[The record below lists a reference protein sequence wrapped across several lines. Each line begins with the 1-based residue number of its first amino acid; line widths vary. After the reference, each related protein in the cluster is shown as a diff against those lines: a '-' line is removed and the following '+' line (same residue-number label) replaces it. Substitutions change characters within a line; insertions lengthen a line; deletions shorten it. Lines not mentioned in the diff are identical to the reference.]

1 MLLQFCLYI
10 AITVAPQASMARGV
24 AEIYVGR
31 TPEWQDCIARAIA
44 ACCRC
49 SIYRA
54 QSIVGLSV
62 ACVYFVLSLFLKPL
76 YTAKNIIFTILAF
89 LFNISIWA
97 LVTYMSIFI
106 ITVIPVVILER
117 KNAFGAVV
125 RCWELAKGQ
134 RIFLL
139 AGSFVCFTGLALF
152 RWFILYALGV
162 GSHSFIG
169 ICVANLLTLVTL
181 PIGTIFV
188 VLLYLNIRMVQEGM
202 DAERLAEELDD
213 ETMMN
218 ASTVP
223 YGMEDGYDIGEDSSR
238 GDQYNLLYSMD
249 DPQNINHNSPTL

>member
-1 MLLQFCLYI
+1 
-10 AITVAPQASMARGV
+10 
-24 AEIYVGR
+24 
-31 TPEWQDCIARAIA
+31 
-44 ACCRC
+44 
-49 SIYRA
+49 
-54 QSIVGLSV
+54 
-62 ACVYFVLSLFLKPL
+62 
-76 YTAKNIIFTILAF
+76 
-89 LFNISIWA
+89 
-97 LVTYMSIFI
+97 MSIFI

-152 RWFILYALGV
+152 RWFILYALGF
-162 GSHSFIG
+162 GSHSFFG

-223 YGMEDGYDIGEDSSR
+223 YGMEDDSVIGEGSSR

-249 DPQNINHNSPTL
+249 DPQNINHNSQTL